1 VEHVASGLSLLPLFQ
16 WCESAGLIVAMRRS
30 LWLFPVIES
39 VHLMGLALIG
49 GAVLMVD
56 LRLLGVGLRRQP
68 VAVVA
73 REAERWL
80 LVSLFVMLPT
90 GFLLFM
96 ASAVKCYY
104 LPAFWVKMTA
114 LFLAILFTFSV
125 RRRVAMGD
133 ETRMNPVWARLVA
146 VVSVTLWSAV
156 AIAGRMVGF
165 P

>member
-1 VEHVASGLSLLPLFQ
+1 MLPFFQ
-16 WCESAGLIVAMRRS
+16 WCEQAGLIVAMRRS

-56 LRLLGVGLRRQP
+56 LRLLGLGLRNQ
-68 VAVVA
+68 AVSQVA
-73 REAERWL
+73 RDAQWWL
-80 LVSLFVMLPT
+80 LASLAVMLPT

-104 LPAFWVKMTA
+104 LPAFWVKMTTLAAA
-114 LFLAILFTFSV
+114 LTFTFTI
-125 RRRVAMGD
+125 RRRVAAAGGAPSG
-133 ETRMNPVWARLVA
+133 RARAVA
-146 VVSVTLWSAV
+146 VVSLLLWGTVAV
-156 AIAGRMVGF
+156 AGRLVGF